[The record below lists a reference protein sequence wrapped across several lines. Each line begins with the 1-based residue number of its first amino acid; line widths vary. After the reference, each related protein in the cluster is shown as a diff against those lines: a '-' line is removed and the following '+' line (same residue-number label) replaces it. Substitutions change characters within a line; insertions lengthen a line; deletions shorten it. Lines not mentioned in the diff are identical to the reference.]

1 MKRWTRATAVAAVVL
16 VAAAGCVGS
25 RRTADA
31 ACTADPPG
39 IDIPD
44 HVSRGVQL
52 RPTGWYC
59 VLADGGEPV
68 ADVPLGWWPD
78 DPRAVWA
85 ESFDPEQA
93 QHQD

>member
-1 MKRWTRATAVAAVVL
+1 MRVTAVSAVVL
-16 VAAAGCVGS
+16 VTALGWVGS

-39 IDIPD
+39 INMPD
-44 HVSRGVQL
+44 NFGRSVQL
-52 RPTGWYC
+52 RPSGWYC
-59 VLADGGEPV
+59 VLAVGGEPV

-78 DPRAVWA
+78 DPRAVWT

-93 QHQD
+93 EHQD